1 MQCLLEHGTVPQVRY
16 LMQFLVDNAS
26 DLARDTNGCSVIGK
40 AMSTGLRADQ
50 VRIANAVHAEPGL
63 LKAMGQSK
71 HGHYVMKVILQTV
84 REISDG
90 EVASAGE
97 VAKVQR
103 SKGQTGPCQGR
114 AATSGVIDKNHNR
127 GKGGG
132 KVAQEETE
140 VRDLLESLRAACLR
154 RSPARITKALQ
165 RVQQA
170 FSKPMHSASLL
181 MEAAQVCEQA
191 HQILWNLSMER
202 EAIA

>member
-1 MQCLLEHGTVPQVRY
+1 MQCLLEHGTVPQVQQ
-16 LMQFLVDNAS
+16 LMQFLVDNANVLGR
-26 DLARDTNGCSVIGK
+26 DLNGCSVIGK
-40 AMSTGLRADQ
+40 AMTTGLRADQ
-50 VRIANAVHAEPGL
+50 VRVAKACHAVPGL

-114 AATSGVIDKNHNR
+114 AATSGVIDKNRNR

-154 RSPARITKALQ
+154 RSPVRITRGLQ

-170 FSKPMHSASLL
+170 FSKSILTPSLL

-191 HQILWNLSMER
+191 QQILWALSMER
-202 EAIA
+202 GAIA